1 MLKLKNAVRRYGAVP
16 CAAGVMSVCMA
27 FPAFASE
34 ASGAGSLTDT
44 LKIFS
49 DVFAWFLKE
58 GANLLTWMLDKPI
71 ILLSLAIFFVGSVI
85 GVLSR
90 IYSSF

>member
-16 CAAGVMSVCMA
+16 CAAGVMSVGMA
-27 FPAFASE
+27 FPAFATEPGTS
-34 ASGAGSLTDT
+34 SGSLTDT

-49 DVFAWFLKE
+49 EVMAWFLKE
-58 GANLLTWMLDKPI
+58 GGTL
-71 ILLSLAIFFVGSVI
+71 LLSLAIFFVGSVI

>member
-16 CAAGVMSVCMA
+16 CAAGVMSVGMA

-34 ASGAGSLTDT
+34 ASSGSLTDT

-49 DVFAWFLKE
+49 EVMAWFLKE
-58 GANLLTWMLDKPI
+58 GGTLLSWMLDKPI

>member
-16 CAAGVMSVCMA
+16 CAAGVMSVGMA
-27 FPAFASE
+27 FPAFAAEVS
-34 ASGAGSLTDT
+34 SGSLTDT

-49 DVFAWFLKE
+49 EVMAWFLKE
-58 GANLLTWMLDKPI
+58 GGTLLSWMLDKPI

>member
-1 MLKLKNAVRRYGAVP
+1 MLKLKNAVCRYGAIP
-16 CAAGVMSVCMA
+16 CAAGLATVSMS

-34 ASGAGSLTDT
+34 TQAGSLTDT
-44 LKIFS
+44 LKVFS

-58 GANLLTWMLDKPI
+58 GGNLLTWMLDKPI